1 MSRHPAYQKST
12 IVQTSATASRLIVT
26 GSSYLANAMNTGADT
41 FQKKTRP
48 NPKPMTFTP
57 ATHARIRKINHFSQG
72 AVGLS
77 AKTVGQVSRYAQNLG
92 AGLTGKGE
100 KKKAGYDKDGRP
112 ISSYK
117 PGILNKSMIAFSTIA
132 DGIDQAGRQLL
143 QSGSTAATTV
153 VGHRYGNEARSVASD
168 IGGGF
173 RNVGLVYIDAAGVS
187 RKAVIKSVAKGMVV
201 GKMPNGQQL
210 VVGAGDGGVVDQ
222 AAAHQADYPADAK
235 QTKSSQNPHG
245 GVSSE
250 QPGIEPVGFGTFG
263 ANQAPPAYGSG
274 VGENLHGQ
282 YAPEKY

>member
-1 MSRHPAYQKST
+1 
-12 IVQTSATASRLIVT
+12 
-26 GSSYLANAMNTGADT
+26 MNSGADN
-41 FQKKTRP
+41 FQKKTKP
-48 NPKPMTFTP
+48 SPKPMTFTP
-57 ATHARIRKINHFSQG
+57 ATHARIRKINNFSQG

-100 KKKAGYDKDGRP
+100 KKKVGYDQDGQP
-112 ISSYK
+112 VSSYK

-132 DGIDQAGRQLL
+132 DGIDQAGRHLL

-153 VGHRYGNEARSVASD
+153 VGHRYGDEARSVASD

-210 VVGAGDGGVVDQ
+210 VVGAGDGGVGPQ
-222 AAAHQADYPADAK
+222 GAGPQGGYPADVK
-235 QTKSSQNPHG
+235 QTGSSQNPHG

-250 QPGIEPVGFGTFG
+250 RPGTEPVGFGTFG
-263 ANQAPPAYGSG
+263 ANPAPPSYGSG